1 MKRFF
6 PLKYVLG
13 MGVLFLIVPLLGL
26 SWIVY
31 NAELNDVTI
40 TICFFLVGLI
50 ICGPVAYFQNQENAS
65 IVFEKGQIINYIN
78 DGTLNFGW
86 AEEIKKIKRIEICN
100 NDKAK
105 EIFKN
110 CKSKKVMLIDF
121 GSYNIK
127 YIPVSLFTNNQ
138 INQIIKYI
146 KANK

>member
-1 MKRFF
+1 MKRFV

-86 AEEIKKIKRIEICN
+86 AEEIKKIKRIEIYN